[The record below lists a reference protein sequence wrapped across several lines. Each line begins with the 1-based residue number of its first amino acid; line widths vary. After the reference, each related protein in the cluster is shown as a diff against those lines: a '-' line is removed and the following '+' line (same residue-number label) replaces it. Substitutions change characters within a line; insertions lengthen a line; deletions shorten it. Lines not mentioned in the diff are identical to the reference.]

1 MKKKLTE
8 ELEKNLKLINYNRS
22 KILSEQDWIS
32 DINSWID
39 DNIREPIMGK
49 VEDVNDWI
57 DDNFRD
63 EANKKIGELNDK
75 LFDHIGDISKNPRKL
90 LGMSEGDV
98 KWMYNNF
105 VHPVK
110 AIFTPGYLQTP
121 EGRVRY
127 PDMSLIDRVIINKT
141 KEMNQWMRSDDSIL
155 PSILLNLAYLASRAN
170 PYMFIIVST
179 YDILEVNAY
188 MEPTE
193 ENPNG
198 DWFMGGIL
206 AFMAI
211 TNINDFL
218 KAGGFADDEIKQLRA
233 YKESL
238 GKSAVKEG
246 TQTKWQKFLADPLV
260 AKKLNAFIFRE
271 GLKKFIKEKFP
282 VGLKQI
288 AQLIIFL
295 VSKGYLLS
303 SFLLRIAIK
312 LVGSVVKSILGIAA
326 FAIPWYIIC
335 RIFKL
340 PGVPTFDAPLQQ
352 LTLGEYGK
360 NGKPTETN
368 QIPLVATVNT
378 IATVL
383 LKNNKVFS
391 PSTVYEPEIEL
402 FQYFFEKIY
411 PTEPDYLQ
419 NAPRYVYNGK
429 SKKINFYNLDDIKN
443 VNIYTVYGKNILNQK
458 VSESSLS
465 LYISKLSN
473 TYLSG
478 LLLIELKSKNN
489 KSYVSKF
496 FPQYDSQNIF
506 QTSEGQEY
514 ELGIYNKNFESTVI
528 SFQKRNDLSVDGR
541 LGSKTLTKMIE
552 ICNSKK
558 EIFIEDET
566 NLFSKIQNKYDNIIK
581 KDNQE
586 LDEKIK
592 KNQEELE
599 ALLNQAEMNEKERQ
613 RIQDSIANSYK
624 IPQTITDDD
633 LKKGSDFLDSIMGR
647 GN

>member
-1 MKKKLTE
+1 M
-8 ELEKNLKLINYNRS
+8 S
-22 KILSEQDWIS
+22 K
-32 DINSWID
+32 
-39 DNIREPIMGK
+39 
-49 VEDVNDWI
+49 VNDANDWL
-57 DDNFRD
+57 DDSFRD
-63 EANKKIGELNDK
+63 ETNKKIGELNDK
-75 LFDHIGDISKNPRKL
+75 LFDYIGDVSKNPRKL
-90 LGMSEGDV
+90 LGMSKGDV
-98 KWMYNNF
+98 RWLYNNF
-105 VHPVK
+105 VHPFK
-110 AIFTPGYLQTP
+110 AIFTFGYLQTS
-121 EGRVRY
+121 EGKIMY
-127 PDMSLIDRVIINKT
+127 PNMSAIDRVVSNKT
-141 KEMNQWMRSDDSIL
+141 KEMNQWMRSEDSIL
-155 PSILLNLAYLASRAN
+155 PSILLNVAYLASKSN
-170 PYMFIIVST
+170 PYLFLIVT
-179 YDILEVNAY
+179 AYDAVEVTAY
-188 MEPTE
+188 LQPTE

-198 DWFMGGIL
+198 DWFMGGLL

-211 TNINDFL
+211 LNINDFL
-218 KAGGFADDEIKQLRA
+218 KAGGFTADEIKQLRA

-238 GKSAVKEG
+238 GETAIKEG
-246 TQTKWQKFLADPLV
+246 TQTKWQKFLKDPLV
-260 AKKLNAFIFRE
+260 AKKLYAFMFRE
-271 GLKKFIKEKFP
+271 SLKKFIKENFP

-326 FAIPWYIIC
+326 FAIPWYVVC

-340 PGVPTFDAPLQQ
+340 PGTPTFDAPLQQ
-352 LTLGEYGK
+352 LPLGK

-368 QIPLVATVNT
+368 QIPLVNMINI

-429 SKKINFYNLDDIKN
+429 SKKINFYNLNNIKN

-496 FPQYDSQNIF
+496 FPQYDSYNIF

-528 SFQKRNDLSVDGR
+528 SFQKRNDLSDDGR

-552 ICNSKK
+552 ICSSKK

-566 NLFSKIQNKYDNIIK
+566 NLFSKIKNKYDKIIK
-581 KDNQE
+581 KDKEE

-592 KNQEELE
+592 KSGRSLE
-599 ALLNQAEMNEKERQ
+599 ALLNQVAMNEKERQ
-613 RIQDSIANSYK
+613 RIQDSIQNSYQ
-624 IPQTITDDD
+624 IPETITDED
-633 LKKGSDFLDSIMGR
+633 LRVGMSVLDSLMK
-647 GN
+647 NN